1 MVRKQKADTFG
12 TRFLERRDFIRL
24 SIHSKCPF
32 QYPALKNSSFGPS
45 RSALPLALGIGALC
59 VPISRLASPS
69 SPRGE
74 LRLTSGGPEMSS
86 AKNIPESPA
95 AAPAV

>member
-1 MVRKQKADTFG
+1 MVRKQEAVTFG

-32 QYPALKNSSFGPS
+32 QYLALKNSSFWTVPKCPS
-45 RSALPLALGIGALC
+45 HCLSSRDIFVS
-59 VPISRLASPS
+59 PISRLESPS

-74 LRLTSGGPEMSS
+74 LRLTSGGP
-86 AKNIPESPA
+86 K
-95 AAPAV
+95 

>member
-1 MVRKQKADTFG
+1 MVRKQKALIFG
-12 TRFLERRDFIRL
+12 RRFLERRDFIRL

-32 QYPALKNSSFGPS
+32 QYTALKNSLFGPS
-45 RSALPLALGIGALC
+45 RGALPIALGIGTLF

-74 LRLTSGGPEMSS
+74 LRLTSGGP
-86 AKNIPESPA
+86 K
-95 AAPAV
+95 

>member
-1 MVRKQKADTFG
+1 MARKQEAVTFG

-45 RSALPLALGIGALC
+45 RGALPIALGVETFLF
-59 VPISRLASPS
+59 PISRLASPS

-74 LRLTSGGPEMSS
+74 LRLTSGGP
-86 AKNIPESPA
+86 K
-95 AAPAV
+95 